1 MKKKVLIS
9 IAVVFVSL
17 TALVAFFSLNST
29 PNITEYIPL
38 VSQSKIVATSD
49 VPDKPVTLRKEE
61 TLDELLS
68 ELEIFTVGVRDL
80 DGKEINEIDNIQ
92 VIYTSDKLTTLTTIN
107 NDQEIISASEYD
119 ISGKTLTIRIYVDE
133 ELVKDVEPYGDVETE
148 FNIKLVQTL
157 VAISP
162 VQLSR
167 NLDSGKTNSTT
178 IEQRQEYFLSLLKKY
193 FGSSNKPDIFEI

>member
-17 TALVAFFSLNST
+17 TSLVAFFSLIST

-38 VSQSKIVATSD
+38 VSQNKIVATSD

-107 NDQEIISASEYD
+107 NDQEIISASEYG

-162 VQLSR
+162 VELSR

>member
-1 MKKKVLIS
+1 MKRKVLIS

-17 TALVAFFSLNST
+17 AVLFAFFSLNST

-38 VSQSKIVATSD
+38 VSQNKIVATSD

-107 NDQEIISASEYD
+107 NNQEIISASEYG

-133 ELVKDVEPYGDVETE
+133 ELVKDVKPYGDIETE

-162 VQLSR
+162 VELSR

>member
-1 MKKKVLIS
+1 VKRKVLIS

-17 TALVAFFSLNST
+17 AVLFAFFSLNST

-38 VSQSKIVATSD
+38 VSQNKIVATSD

-107 NDQEIISASEYD
+107 NNQEIISASEYG

-133 ELVKDVEPYGDVETE
+133 ELVKDVKPYGDIETE

-162 VQLSR
+162 VELSR